1 MGIRLLRRPTGCA
14 RQMVYCKHEKVILGN
29 ELATILNKE
38 WLYVFV
44 DLFNRVFTSGSP
56 SVWGND

>member
-1 MGIRLLRRPTGCA
+1 
-14 RQMVYCKHEKVILGN
+14 MVYCKHEKVILGN